1 MTLSRLSECCFA
13 TDMRLCS
20 TSVSYRMSSC
30 RHMFE
35 MQTMSSTKDK
45 EHSLQHSMAS
55 SFKTCGGHKKLLGV
69 LCRSNSQKR
78 PRLSNKGI
86 LKVSLI
92 SFGAALLLL
101 YLLPGTLARYET
113 SSFFPRLQYHKVNLR
128 IHQLTFESTLNP
140 FCHHLY

>member
-1 MTLSRLSECCFA
+1 
-13 TDMRLCS
+13 
-20 TSVSYRMSSC
+20 MSSP
-30 RHMFE
+30 
-35 MQTMSSTKDK
+35 KDK
-45 EHSLQHSMAS
+45 EHSLKNPMAS

-78 PRLSNKGI
+78 QRLSNKGI

-113 SSFFPRLQYHKVNLR
+113 SSFFPRLQYHKVKFYSDTM
-128 IHQLTFESTLNP
+128 IHIKLIFS
-140 FCHHLY
+140 

>member
-1 MTLSRLSECCFA
+1 
-13 TDMRLCS
+13 
-20 TSVSYRMSSC
+20 MSSP
-30 RHMFE
+30 
-35 MQTMSSTKDK
+35 KDK
-45 EHSLQHSMAS
+45 EHSLKNPMAS

-113 SSFFPRLQYHKVNLR
+113 SSFFPRLQYHKVKFYSDTM
-128 IHQLTFESTLNP
+128 IHKT
-140 FCHHLY
+140 HI